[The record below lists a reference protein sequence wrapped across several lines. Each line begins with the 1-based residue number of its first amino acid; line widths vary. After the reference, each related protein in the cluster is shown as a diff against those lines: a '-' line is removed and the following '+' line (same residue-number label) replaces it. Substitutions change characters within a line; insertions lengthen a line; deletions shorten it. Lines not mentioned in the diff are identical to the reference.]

1 MLEHLQVRDFAIVR
15 NLELE
20 FGPGLTALTGETG
33 AGKSIVIDALALAL
47 GERAEAHVIRSGAA
61 RAEVNARF
69 ALSAGSEAAAWLKE
83 QELSDEGECLLR
95 RVVERDKPS
104 KAWIN
109 GRPAT
114 VQQLRDLGDR
124 LVDIHGQHEHQSL
137 LKRDQQLMLLD
148 AYAGIGEQVD
158 ALAGHYTNW
167 KSLHDRLDA
176 LKRES
181 ADRDQRLEWL
191 SHQVKELEALKLGAG
206 EIPKLEEEHAR
217 LANGAELL
225 QGVQAVTQ
233 VLYDAEENA
242 VSALIAKAGG
252 QLETLTRFDGKL
264 AEVVSLLN
272 EAAIQVDEAASRL
285 HQYLDSLDLDPAR
298 FEEIESRL
306 GTVHDLARK
315 HRVKP
320 EELPALSERLRVELD
335 DIENYDT
342 NLAKLED
349 QAKAAAAAYD
359 KLAAEIGKARIKA
372 AKKLG
377 SAVGDRLPELGMR
390 DARIEVAITPLDA
403 GERSARGRERVDFLV
418 AANPGQPARPLA
430 KVASGGELSR
440 LSLALQVEL
449 ASLGRIPT
457 LIFDEVDV
465 GVGGRVAEIV
475 GQLLREIGEGRQVFV
490 ITHLAQ
496 VAALGHQHL
505 QVSKRSKAGE
515 TETHIEPLTGTE
527 RVKEIARMIGGIEI
541 SPQTIAHAKD
551 MLSRATA

>member
-1 MLEHLQVRDFAIVR
+1 MLDHLFVRDFVIVR
-15 NLELE
+15 SLELE
-20 FGPGLTALTGETG
+20 FGPGLTVLTGETG

-47 GERAEAHVIRSGAA
+47 GERAEAHVIRAGAA

-104 KAWIN
+104 RAWIN

-137 LKRDQQLMLLD
+137 LKRDHQLALLD
-148 AYAGIGEQVD
+148 AYAGIEETVD
-158 ALAGHYTNW
+158 TLAGHYANW
-167 KSLHDRLDA
+167 KSLHDRLQT
-176 LKRES
+176 LKQES

-191 SHQVKELEALKLGAG
+191 RHQVRELEALKLSVD

-225 QGVQAVTQ
+225 QGVQDVAQ
-233 VLYDAEENA
+233 VLYDAEDNA
-242 VSALIAKAGG
+242 VSALLSKAGG
-252 QLETLTRFDGKL
+252 QLEALTRFDAKL
-264 AEVVSLLN
+264 AEVVALLN
-272 EAAIQVDEAASRL
+272 EAAIQIDEAAARL
-285 HQYLDSLDLDPAR
+285 HQYLDGLDLDPGR
-298 FEEIESRL
+298 LEELDARL

-320 EELPALSERLRVELD
+320 DELPALTERLRVELD

-342 NLAKLED
+342 NLVKLED

-359 KLAAEIGKARIKA
+359 KLAAEIGKARTKA
-372 AKKLG
+372 ARKLG
-377 SAVGDRLPELGMR
+377 AAVGARLPDLGMR
-390 DARIEVAITPLDA
+390 DARIEVAITALDA
-403 GERSARGRERVDFLV
+403 GERSARGRERAEFLV

-475 GQLLREIGEGRQVFV
+475 GQLLREIGERRQVFV

-551 MLSRATA
+551 MLSRAHA